1 MDYEIAFDQD
11 ENLYRISTGYEF
23 AAIGEWVS
31 EYVRD
36 LENIQRVLLAA
47 RLAEIEKEVT
57 QFKHGPFEVIISEEG
72 VAVTRLVDMDAADE
86 EIKAMFDSQES
97 FYQTSTDGIQA
108 ECGLEDLVGLIEDWH
123 QVLQ

>member
-1 MDYEIAFDQD
+1 MKLPLIRTK
-11 ENLYRISTGYEF
+11 NVYRIYTGYEF

-36 LENIQRVLLAA
+36 LESIQRVLMAA
-47 RLAEIEKEVT
+47 RLAETAKEVT
-57 QFKHGPFEVIISEEG
+57 EFKHGPFDVVLSEEG
-72 VAVTRLVDMDAADE
+72 VSVSRQIDLDSAEE

-108 ECGLEDLVGLIEDWH
+108 ECGLDDLINLIENWH
-123 QVLQ
+123 EVLQ

>member
-11 ENLYRISTGYEF
+11 ENVYRIYTGYEF

-36 LENIQRVLLAA
+36 LESIQRVLMAA
-47 RLAEIEKEVT
+47 RLAETEKET
-57 QFKHGPFEVIISEEG
+57 TEFKHGPFDVILSEEG
-72 VAVTRLVDMDAADE
+72 VSVSRQVDLDSAEE
-86 EIKAMFDSQES
+86 EIKAMFDTQES
-97 FYQTSTDGIQA
+97 FYQTSTDGIQS
-108 ECGLEDLVGLIEDWH
+108 ECGLEDLINMIENWH

>member
-11 ENLYRISTGYEF
+11 ENAYRIFTGYEF

-31 EYVRD
+31 EYVHD
-36 LENIQRVLLAA
+36 LESIQRVLMAA
-47 RLAEIEKEVT
+47 RLAETEKEVT
-57 QFKHGPFEVIISEEG
+57 EFAHGPFQVVLNEEG
-72 VAVTRLVDMDAADE
+72 VSVNRQVDLDSAEE

-108 ECGLEDLVGLIEDWH
+108 ECGLDDLIDMIEDWH
-123 QVLQ
+123 AVLH

>member
-11 ENLYRISTGYEF
+11 ESIYRIYTSYEF

-31 EYVRD
+31 EYVRE
-36 LENIQRVLLAA
+36 LESIQRVLMAA
-47 RLAEIEKEVT
+47 RLAESEKET
-57 QFKHGPFEVIISEEG
+57 TEFKHGPFSVILSEEG
-72 VAVTRLVDMDAADE
+72 VSVIRQVDMDSAEE

-108 ECGLEDLVGLIEDWH
+108 ECGLDDLINMIENWYE
-123 QVLQ
+123 VLQ